1 MINIAIPGFKNLQLE
16 HLVLD
21 YNGTIAIDGMLI
33 PGVADALLSLSADM
47 ALHVITA
54 DTFGDASTQ
63 LAQLP
68 VLLTLLPPGDQAQA
82 KLDFVNR
89 LGAESVI
96 AIGNG
101 RNDRD
106 MLKLAAVGIALL
118 QKEGASAQTVA
129 SADIVCSNIHDAL
142 ELLRHPKRLIATLRS

>member
-21 YNGTIAIDGMLI
+21 YNGTIAIDGVLI
-33 PGVADALLSLSADM
+33 PGVADALQSM
-47 ALHVITA
+47 ASDITMHVITA
-54 DTFGDASTQ
+54 DTFGDAATQ
-63 LAQLP
+63 LARLP
-68 VLLTLLPPGDQAQA
+68 ILLTLLPPGNQALA
-82 KLDFVNR
+82 KRDFVNH

-106 MLKLAAVGIALL
+106 MLKVAAVGIALL
-118 QKEGASAQTVA
+118 QKEGAAAQTVA
-129 SADIVCSNIHDAL
+129 SADIVCSSILDAL